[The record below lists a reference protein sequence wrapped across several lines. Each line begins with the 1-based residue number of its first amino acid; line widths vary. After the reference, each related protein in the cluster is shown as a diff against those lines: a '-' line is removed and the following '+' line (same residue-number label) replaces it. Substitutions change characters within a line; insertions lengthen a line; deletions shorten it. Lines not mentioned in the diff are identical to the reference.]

1 MDLWIYF
8 EKVCLVV
15 CSQWSYIE
23 WQNLNLLSQ
32 TLCNMSATSKAS
44 KGKRWNFELCDTS
57 TTSKASKA
65 VVKFW
70 TTHWVWYPG
79 KIIDWWRCS
88 WWYPWDVGAVVG
100 NVSDYVNYSTSDTI
114 SVWCRWKNVVWWNIV
129 DHLHHCQG
137 DYNIFLN
144 LINLSWA

>member
-57 TTSKASKA
+57 TTNKTSKAKWLTFELLAAICYFDILSMIIVCSSDWVLMYFVLDYSEYLISSGRQICSCCIANGSSQLNSNFCKTSK
-65 VVKFW
+65 
-70 TTHWVWYPG
+70 
-79 KIIDWWRCS
+79 
-88 WWYPWDVGAVVG
+88 
-100 NVSDYVNYSTSDTI
+100 VSF
-114 SVWCRWKNVVWWNIV
+114 
-129 DHLHHCQG
+129 
-137 DYNIFLN
+137 FLK
-144 LINLSWA
+144 LL